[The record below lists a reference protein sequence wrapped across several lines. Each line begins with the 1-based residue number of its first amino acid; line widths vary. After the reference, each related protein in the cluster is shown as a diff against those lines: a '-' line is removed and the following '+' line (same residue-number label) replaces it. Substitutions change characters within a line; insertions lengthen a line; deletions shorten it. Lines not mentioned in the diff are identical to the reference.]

1 MVAFVGHTSF
11 LLWGSIASYA
21 LSKFIMPLHLRSQEG
36 SDDPLN
42 DDACGLFIHPSIGE
56 DVNEYVVIQN
66 HRI

>member
-1 MVAFVGHTSF
+1 
-11 LLWGSIASYA
+11 
-21 LSKFIMPLHLRSQEG
+21 MPLHLRSQEG